1 VNPWSAVGVLSTVL
15 LATSTVAEAGPITS
29 NTALPVHSGEL
40 ILREQVVWIR
50 STGDQSPRGRD
61 LNVFMVPSVLIYGID
76 ARLMVM
82 GVLPFLHKRMA
93 VSTPEGRITRETT
106 GFGDL
111 LAVARYSAVQLDW
124 PGETIRLA
132 PIVGVKLPTGAQKEA
147 DALGRFPQPFQLGSG
162 SWDPLAGVVFTWQRL
177 RWELDA
183 EALYQLRTEANAF
196 DAGDE
201 ARGDVSF
208 QYRLLPWGPIGPG
221 APSFFYAVL
230 ESSAIWTGK
239 DRAAA
244 IEDPNSGGVAW
255 YVTPGV
261 QWISKRSIVEVALQL
276 PAVQRRNGV
285 GLENDFV
292 AVLSFRRS
300 W

>member
-1 VNPWSAVGVLSTVL
+1 MNPRRTVGVLSTLL
-15 LATSTVAEAGPITS
+15 LATSRVAEAGPITS

-50 STGDQSPRGRD
+50 STGDESPQGHE
-61 LNVFMVPSVLIYGID
+61 LNVLMVPSVLIYGID

-82 GVLPFLHKRMA
+82 GVLPFLHKCMA

-162 SWDPLAGVVFTWQRL
+162 SWDPLAGVVFTWWRSNSP
-177 RWELDA
+177 RC
-183 EALYQLRTEANAF
+183 
-196 DAGDE
+196 
-201 ARGDVSF
+201 
-208 QYRLLPWGPIGPG
+208 
-221 APSFFYAVL
+221 
-230 ESSAIWTGK
+230 
-239 DRAAA
+239 
-244 IEDPNSGGVAW
+244 SGGTASGW
-255 YVTPGV
+255 RT
-261 QWISKRSIVEVALQL
+261 ISWRS
-276 PAVQRRNGV
+276 
-285 GLENDFV
+285 
-292 AVLSFRRS
+292 
-300 W
+300 